1 MTTEITRATRR
12 KRTLW
17 KRVKTGQA
25 EMAKHRDAERNAARK
40 IKKCQEKLYKKNWPK
55 RTVEIQVI

>member
-25 EMAKHRDAERNAARK
+25 EMAKYRDAERNAARK
-40 IKKCQEKLYKKNWPK
+40 IKKMPREIVKK
-55 RTVEIQVI
+55 